1 VWEAAVRHLIF
12 LLILT
17 GALALSGAALAGD
30 VTLPKTSVEQIKSA
44 CTKAGGRFSQDAKGY
59 GCGTDCHGGPGTDC
73 TVYCPLDQKC
83 TAQVIGARRPR
94 SVAEALTKPEQRRR

>member
-1 VWEAAVRHLIF
+1 MRHLTT

-17 GALALSGAALAGD
+17 GALALSGAALASD
-30 VTLPKTSVEQIKSA
+30 LTLPKTNADQLKTV
-44 CTKAGGRFSQDAKGY
+44 CTSAGGKFSQDAKGF
-59 GCGTDCHGGPGTDC
+59 GCGTDCRGGAGTDC

-94 SVAEALTKPEQRRR
+94 SVAEALTTPERHRR